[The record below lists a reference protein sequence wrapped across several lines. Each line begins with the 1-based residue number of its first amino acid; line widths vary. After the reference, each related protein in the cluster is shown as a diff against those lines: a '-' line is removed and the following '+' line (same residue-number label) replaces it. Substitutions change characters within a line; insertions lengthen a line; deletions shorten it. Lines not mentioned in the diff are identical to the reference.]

1 MPTVTSNDIFDA
13 VHGIF
18 QSMLGTEPRL
28 HSAERTEQ
36 PLKNPGVVAIVGYA
50 GEHEGTVIFGCGKPL
65 AASLAELMLMEED
78 LDPDG
83 EEVDDAMGEIANMV
97 AGQLKNLVC
106 KTGNEV
112 QLSIPVIIHDGD
124 YRLQVPDGY
133 ERWLLTAFH
142 VDGEPF
148 FVELITT
155 GLAVDPCA

>member
-1 MPTVTSNDIFDA
+1 VPTVTSNDIYDA

-18 QSMLGTEPRL
+18 QSMLGVEPTL
-28 HSAERTEQ
+28 HAAERTDR
-36 PLKNPGVVAIVGYA
+36 PMKNAGVAAIVGYA
-50 GEHEGTVIFGCGKPL
+50 GEHEGTVIFSCGKPL

-83 EEVDDAMGEIANMV
+83 EEVDDAMGEIANMI
-97 AGQLKNLVC
+97 AGQCKNLVC
-106 KTGNEV
+106 PKGNEV

-148 FVELITT
+148 FVELITSEC
-155 GLAVDPCA
+155 LA